1 MPSLSYQI
9 IGTIYDHLFVVF
21 TTRDIELARKRSI
34 GIILTGIVNMQ
45 LVDNSFVAP
54 TEYNHK
60 ILNGNRSMTMP
71 WSWRR
76 PSRIRNLFPF

>member
-9 IGTIYDHLFVVF
+9 IVTMYDHFVAVF
-21 TTRDIELARKRSI
+21 TTRDIEHARKRSI
-34 GIILTGIVNMQ
+34 YVILTGIVNMQ
-45 LVDNSFVAP
+45 LVNNSFVAP

-60 ILNGNRSMTMP
+60 ILNGNRSMAMS

-76 PSRIRNLFPF
+76 PRRIRNLFPF